1 MMLQTKIIL
10 LAALIHTSGMALA
23 SNESEDSELFGTYL
37 IRCIA
42 QPSPQLWRRE
52 NIELFLKA
60 SPDEGQL
67 AAALQLNTSSKFK
80 RFIRS
85 LVADRSKFPTE
96 NEKRILLWH
105 NNDCDTPEISRFHS
119 TALRVAL
126 FEFRVLKEELDAD
139 IRSNSLTL
147 QGIAG
152 RSADFNIWLDN
163 NMGLLMPFIN
173 DNGKKQ
179 FIESAEEI
187 RDEFLAGMEDLI
199 SKFEK

>member
-1 MMLQTKIIL
+1 MMLQTKIII

-23 SNESEDSELFGTYL
+23 SNQSEDSERFGTYL

-60 SPDEGQL
+60 SPNKGQL
-67 AAALQLNTSSKFK
+67 AAALELNTSSKFK

-85 LVADRSKFPTE
+85 LIADRSKLPTD
-96 NEKRILLWH
+96 NEKRVLLWH
-105 NNDCDTPEISRFHS
+105 YNDCDTPEISKFHS
-119 TALRVAL
+119 KALQVAL
-126 FEFRVLKEELDAD
+126 FEFEVLKEELDAD

-147 QGIAG
+147 QGIAD

-179 FIESAEEI
+179 LIESAEEI

-199 SKFEK
+199 AKFEK